1 MLYISPGYEEVW
13 GRSCESLYARPQSWL
28 DSIHPDDRE
37 RVRQAVMTQQTL
49 GQYAEQFRIV
59 RPDGSVRLIRDRA
72 FPIRDASGA
81 IYRIAGIA
89 QDITELTR
97 TADR

>member
-1 MLYISPGYEEVW
+1 
-13 GRSCESLYARPQSWL
+13 
-28 DSIHPDDRE
+28 
-37 RVRQAVMTQQTL
+37 MTQQTL
-49 GQYAEQFRIV
+49 GQYAERYRIV